1 MGEDGA
7 THHGVYDLASMLPIP
22 NITVLAPRD
31 IQELEHMVR
40 WTETMT
46 GPCAIRYGKKSV
58 DMSGKYPYGHF
69 TPGKWEIL
77 EDGADCVLLAVGSMV
92 TEAVEV
98 RELLARHHVDA
109 AVVNCSTV
117 KPMDEQMLRCLAG
130 RPWIT
135 MEEHVLTGGFGA
147 QVCSW
152 CVGEECPP
160 PALTFGIADTFVQ
173 HGDRDLLLKYLGLQP
188 KQMARRIRAALEE
201 KKNG

>member
-1 MGEDGA
+1 
-7 THHGVYDLASMLPIP
+7 
-22 NITVLAPRD
+22 
-31 IQELEHMVR
+31 
-40 WTETMT
+40 
-46 GPCAIRYGKKSV
+46 
-58 DMSGKYPYGHF
+58 
-69 TPGKWEIL
+69 
-77 EDGADCVLLAVGSMV
+77 
-92 TEAVEV
+92 
-98 RELLARHHVDA
+98 
-109 AVVNCSTV
+109 
-117 KPMDEQMLRCLAG
+117 MDEQMLRCLAG

-188 KQMARRIRAALEE
+188 TQMARRIRAALEE

>member
-1 MGEDGA
+1 MPLDGPERFADDEKGPIEMANQQRFTSMMSRRSFIRGAVA
-7 THHGVYDLASMLPIP
+7 TGAMLA
-22 NITVLAPRD
+22 LA
-31 IQELEHMVR
+31 
-40 WTETMT
+40 
-46 GPCAIRYGKKSV
+46 G
-58 DMSGKYPYGHF
+58 SGSL
-69 TPGKWEIL
+69 IL
-77 EDGADCVLLAVGSMV
+77 IYAAGIVIHLFAPQVLLAVGSMV

>member
-1 MGEDGA
+1 M
-7 THHGVYDLASMLPIP
+7 
-22 NITVLAPRD
+22 
-31 IQELEHMVR
+31 
-40 WTETMT
+40 
-46 GPCAIRYGKKSV
+46 

-130 RPWIT
+130 RA
-135 MEEHVLTGGFGA
+135 MDYHGGACAHGRFCA

-152 CVGEECPP
+152 CVGEECP
-160 PALTFGIADTFVQ
+160 
-173 HGDRDLLLKYLGLQP
+173 
-188 KQMARRIRAALEE
+188 RRC
-201 KKNG
+201 